1 MLPGPAEGQA
11 TPRSTQHHNHHTRTH
26 TRTFQFSIFNYL
38 AFVLFNSAEFLL
50 FLPIVLIGYFLLP
63 YRLRWI
69 FVLLASYYFYM
80 CWRIEYVLLIMFST
94 LYDYLVVRA
103 MGATTNP
110 NARTRLLWLSLGM
123 NLGVLLFFKY
133 FEFLMTSGNTLIATA
148 GGGTPLPILHIILPV
163 GISFYT
169 FQSMAYAID
178 VYNGIKEPEKHLGY
192 FALFVCYWPQLV
204 AGPIERS
211 GKMLPKL
218 KAHNGFDYDR
228 TVQGLNRIA
237 LGFFKK
243 VVVAD
248 RLAIYVNEVY
258 GHPQDFGTI
267 AIVIAALF
275 FAFQIYCDFSGYTDI
290 AIGCAGIMGVPLTEN
305 FNRPYLSKSITEFWR
320 RWHISLSS
328 WFRDYVYI
336 PLGGSRVVKW
346 RLYYNLFLTF
356 LVSGLWHGA
365 NWTFVVWGAFHGIFL
380 VWEKITENG
389 RKRLRTETFLAKI
402 PGIVGITSI
411 IITFALV
418 VIGWVFFRAKTF
430 HEAAIVLK
438 KMFVPDLHFSMG
450 EVMAFNGPFNFA
462 LSVGVVGLLLLSYLL
477 PRDMKLR
484 HSLAFL
490 VVAGIVILLFGKGGH
505 NDFIYF
511 QF

>member
-1 MLPGPAEGQA
+1 M
-11 TPRSTQHHNHHTRTH
+11 
-26 TRTFQFSIFNYL
+26 
-38 AFVLFNSAEFLL
+38 LFNSTQFLL
-50 FLPIVLIGYFLLP
+50 FLPLALLGYFLMP

-69 FVLLASYYFYM
+69 FVLLCSYYFYM

-94 LYDYLVVRA
+94 LFDYVVVRA
-103 MGATTNP
+103 MGAATDP
-110 NARTRLLWLSLGM
+110 KVRRRYLWASLGM
-123 NLGVLLFFKY
+123 NLGVLFFFKY
-133 FEFLMTSGNTLIATA
+133 FDFLMGSGNAVSGWL
-148 GGGTPLPILHIILPV
+148 GGGAPFPILKILLPV

-178 VYNGIKEPEKHLGY
+178 VYKGDKEPERHLGF

-218 KAHNGFDYDR
+218 KADFAFDYDR
-228 TVQGLNRIA
+228 TLIGLNRIA

-248 RLAIYVNEVY
+248 RLAVYVNEVY

-267 AIVIAALF
+267 AIAIAVVF

-290 AIGCAGIMGVPLTEN
+290 AIGCARIMGVQLTEN
-305 FNRPYLSKSITEFWR
+305 FNRPYLATSITEFWR

-346 RLYYNLFLTF
+346 RMYYNLFLTF

-365 NWTFVVWGAFHGIFL
+365 NWTFVIWGAFHGAFL
-380 VWEKITENG
+380 VWERLTEAG
-389 RKRLRTETFLAKI
+389 RTKLKTQTILAKI
-402 PGIVGITSI
+402 PRLVNAWSLLV
-411 IITFALV
+411 TFGLV
-418 VIGWVFFRAKTF
+418 LIGWVFFRAKNLG
-430 HEAAIVLK
+430 EAMTVLK
-438 KMFVPDLHFSMG
+438 QLTAMDFHMNLT

-462 LSVGVVGLLLLSYLL
+462 LSLLAIGLLLGTYLL
-477 PRDMKLR
+477 PKDLKLR
-484 HSLAFL
+484 YNLAFL
-490 VVAGIVILLFGKGGH
+490 VSVGIVVLLMGKGGSS
-505 NDFIYF
+505 DFIYF